1 MKRIYVVIFAILMAT
16 VGGLSALHIYT
27 QYIEKPKIVTVTQPQ
42 AVQYANFSEKE
53 ELPDLTYAAEQSV
66 QGVVNIQTQF
76 QQQGSIS
83 SGNPLFDF
91 FFGDRYYYEQP
102 PMQQAAGSGVIIS
115 PDGYI
120 VTNNHVIE
128 KAQVIKVTLHD
139 NREFDAKLI
148 GTDPS
153 TDIALLKIDEKN
165 LPNIPFGDSDALKL
179 GQWVLAVGN
188 PFNLNSTVT
197 AGIVSAK
204 ARGIGIIG
212 GQLPI
217 ESFIQTDAAV
227 NPGNSGGALVNTR
240 GELVGINT
248 AIASRT
254 GSFTGYSFAVPV
266 SIVKKVVE
274 DLKEYGEVQRAIMG
288 ISIQTVNAEL
298 AKELGMDKIEG
309 VYIASVVPDGAADQ
323 AGIQEGDV
331 VVAIEGINVNSTSEL
346 QEQVGRYRPGK
357 EIKVLTKRKNKEKLF
372 NVTLRNTQGGMGVVK
387 NNLNVLGA
395 ELEPADQTILEK
407 LRLRNGLI
415 VKDLTEGKLKEAGVK
430 KGFVITHVNKRSVNS
445 VEEIKEIVKNIRGG
459 VLVEGKYPNGEDAY
473 YVFGLN

>member
-1 MKRIYVVIFAILMAT
+1 MKRIYVFIFAILTAT

-27 QYIEKPKIVTVTQPQ
+27 HYIEKPKIVTVTQPQ
-42 AVQYANFSEKE
+42 AVQYANFSGDGQ
-53 ELPDLTYAAEQSV
+53 LPDLTYAAEQSV

-76 QQQGSIS
+76 QQQGSMS

-102 PMQQAAGSGVIIS
+102 PMQQATGSGVIIS

-139 NREFDAKLI
+139 NREFDAKLV

-227 NPGNSGGALVNTR
+227 NPGNSGGALVNTK

-274 DLKEYGEVQRAIMG
+274 DIKEYGEVQRAIMG

-309 VYIASVVPDGAADQ
+309 VYIASVAPDGAADQ

-357 EIKVLTKRKNKEKLF
+357 EIKVLVKRKNKEKVF
-372 NVTLRNTQGGMGVVK
+372 AVTLRNTQGGMGVVK

-395 ELEPADQTILEK
+395 ELEPADQATLEK
-407 LRLRNGLI
+407 LKIRNGLV
-415 VKDLTEGKLKEAGVK
+415 VKELTSGKLKEAGLR
-430 KGFVITHVNKRSVNS
+430 KGFVITHVNKHSVNS